1 VPFTLLGA
9 RARGPETG
17 ARGSVW
23 LPGPGRLATHTAA
36 ARQRPGEPAP
46 GGAGLPGRGLQADGF

>member
-1 VPFTLLGA
+1 LGA

-46 GGAGLPGRGLQADGF
+46 GGRRAAGTGVAGGWLL